1 MAISAEQL
9 NIILTAKDREFAK
22 AMDANARRIERFAQK
37 AQKDLAGAGDVFSK
51 LAGAAQGLAAV
62 AVIQQLGVAVK
73 AAADRLGDLADAAD
87 SIGVTTT
94 ALQELRYAAMLSGV
108 QQDTLQQALVVLSKN
123 LGDAAMG
130 GGAAKTSL
138 DALGLSASQLSSVP
152 LPDALNTI
160 ADKISAIENPMERAT
175 LAADLFG
182 KAGVKMINMLSEG
195 SAGLSALREEAHS
208 MGVVI
213 NEDVIRQAQEAGDK
227 LDAMSTV
234 ISSNLTVALMN
245 LAPFLISAAQAI
257 AGLTKAANDF
267 LFLQTNAD
275 NAFASAATYAAGL
288 NGEVKEVA
296 DAYSE
301 LGKAQLAFNKLDAES
316 DYAILDPNRPEMAE
330 AKKRLQ
336 EAKDNIVEVVAAHK
350 EQKNAADNATVAI
363 TQQTNALAEQNDKLK
378 SEIELQNMSAEE
390 RIKATAAK
398 QQQTEIEKM
407 LAAAQQ
413 GGIVVT
419 DEQRTAIEELAAEH
433 SRLYVA
439 LETSKI
445 AQKGSSG
452 AMSESKI
459 KALEAKQALIEY
471 EMQVGRLGLTLSEFK
486 SISTTI
492 QSSME
497 DAFMGIADG
506 TMTAKDAFRSMA
518 SDIIK
523 ELYRVLVVQRLVGS
537 FATSKTA
544 GSGILGAIG
553 GAFGI
558 KGPAVTGSASG
569 GALMAGQPSIVG
581 EHGRELFVPSSAGRV
596 LSVPQ
601 AKAAVGGGGNG
612 VTVNQSISFGA
623 GVSRAEIQAM
633 LPKIVESTKAAVFD
647 AQRRSVNGMGY

>member
-22 AMDANARRIERFAQK
+22 AMDANSKRIEGFAKK
-37 AQKDLAGAGDVFSK
+37 ADKDLSGAGESFNR
-51 LAGAAQGLAAV
+51 LANAAKGFAAV
-62 AVIQQLGVAVK
+62 AVFQQLSTAVRG
-73 AAADRLGDLADAAD
+73 AADKLGDLKDAAT
-87 SIGVTTT
+87 SIGITTA
-94 ALQELRYAAMLSGV
+94 ALQELRYAAQMNGV
-108 QQDTLQQALVVLSKN
+108 AQDVLQQGLVVLSKN

-130 GGAAKTSL
+130 GGAAKKSL
-138 DALGLSASQLSSVP
+138 DALGLSAAQLSSVP
-152 LPDALNTI
+152 LPDALGII
-160 ADKISAIENPMERAT
+160 ADKMANVENPMQRAT

-182 KAGVKMINMLSEG
+182 KAGVKMVNMLADG
-195 SAGLSALREEAHS
+195 SAGMDALRAEAQS
-208 MGVVI
+208 LGIVI
-213 NEDVIRQAQEAGDK
+213 NDDVIAKAAEAGDQ
-227 LDAMSTV
+227 LDALSMV
-234 ISSNLTVALMN
+234 ISSNLTVALIN
-245 LAPFLISAAQAI
+245 IAPYLISAAQAI
-257 AGLTKAANDF
+257 AGLS
-267 LFLQTNAD
+267 
-275 NAFASAATYAAGL
+275 SAAREFLTIGSGAGLPKLLNKDEIAAAAVEYGKVRDEADALTRAQNALNALDAQAAAG
-288 NGEVKEVA
+288 KPPTIP
-296 DAYSE
+296 
-301 LGKAQLAFNKLDAES
+301 QLDAAHERVK
-316 DYAILDPNRPEMAE
+316 IAE
-330 AKKRLQ
+330 
-336 EAKDNIVEVVAAHK
+336 
-350 EQKNAADNATVAI
+350 
-363 TQQTNALAEQNDKLK
+363 
-378 SEIELQNMSAEE
+378 
-390 RIKATAAK
+390 
-398 QQQTEIEKM
+398 
-407 LAAAQQ
+407 
-413 GGIVVT
+413 
-419 DEQRTAIEELAAEH
+419 EELAAAKLAVVAREKADEQYT
-433 SRLYVA
+433 SGFSA
-439 LETSKI
+439 LEEENYKLREQVYLQKLSTEERAKAVAMKAKEAFIANQLALANAADPSGKASPEIVESVKKLAEEHYNLAVQAELSKT

-506 TMTAKDAFRSMA
+506 TMTAKDAFKSMA
-518 SDIIK
+518 ADIIK

-553 GAFGI
+553 GALGI
-558 KGPAVTGSASG
+558 TGNAAG
-569 GALMAGQPSIVG
+569 GAVQAGQPSVVG

-601 AKAAVGGGGNG
+601 AKAAVSGGGNG

>member
-22 AMDANARRIERFAQK
+22 AMDANSKRIEGFAKK
-37 AQKDLAGAGDVFSK
+37 ADKDLSGAGDALNR
-51 LAGAAQGLAAV
+51 LAGIAKGFAAV
-62 AVIQQLGVAVK
+62 AVFQQLSAAVRG
-73 AAADRLGDLADAAD
+73 AADRLGDLQDAAN
-87 SIGVTTT
+87 SIGITTA
-94 ALQELRYAAMLSGV
+94 ALQELRYAAQMNGV
-108 QQDTLQQALVVLSKN
+108 AQDVLQQGLVVLSKN

-130 GGAAKTSL
+130 GGAAKKSL
-138 DALGLSASQLSSVP
+138 DALGLSAAQLSSVP
-152 LPDALNTI
+152 LPDALGII
-160 ADKISAIENPMERAT
+160 ADKMAGIENPMQRAT

-182 KAGVKMINMLSEG
+182 KAGVKMVNMLADG
-195 SAGLSALREEAHS
+195 SAGMDALRAEAQS
-208 MGVVI
+208 LGIVI
-213 NEDVIRQAQEAGDK
+213 NDDVIAKAAEAGDQ
-227 LDAMSTV
+227 LDALSMV
-234 ISSNLTVALMN
+234 ISSNLTVALIN
-245 LAPFLISAAQAI
+245 IAPYLISAAQAI
-257 AGLTKAANDF
+257 AGLS
-267 LFLQTNAD
+267 
-275 NAFASAATYAAGL
+275 SAAREFLTIGSGAGLPKLLNKDEIAAASVEYEKVRKEADALKRAQYALNALDAQAAAG
-288 NGEVKEVA
+288 KPPTIP
-296 DAYSE
+296 
-301 LGKAQLAFNKLDAES
+301 QLDAAHERVK
-316 DYAILDPNRPEMAE
+316 IAE
-330 AKKRLQ
+330 
-336 EAKDNIVEVVAAHK
+336 
-350 EQKNAADNATVAI
+350 
-363 TQQTNALAEQNDKLK
+363 
-378 SEIELQNMSAEE
+378 
-390 RIKATAAK
+390 
-398 QQQTEIEKM
+398 
-407 LAAAQQ
+407 
-413 GGIVVT
+413 
-419 DEQRTAIEELAAEH
+419 EELAAAKMAVVAREKADEQRV
-433 SRLYVA
+433 SGFVA
-439 LETSKI
+439 LENENDKLQEQVELQKLSTEERAKAVAMKAKEAFIANQLALANAADPSGEASPELVENIKKLADEHYNLAVQAELSKT

-537 FATSKTA
+537 FATAKA
-544 GSGILGAIG
+544 GGSGILGAIG

-558 KGPAVTGSASG
+558 KGPAATGKASG

-601 AKAAVGGGGNG
+601 AKAAVSGGGNG
-612 VTVNQSISFGA
+612 VSVVQNISFGA